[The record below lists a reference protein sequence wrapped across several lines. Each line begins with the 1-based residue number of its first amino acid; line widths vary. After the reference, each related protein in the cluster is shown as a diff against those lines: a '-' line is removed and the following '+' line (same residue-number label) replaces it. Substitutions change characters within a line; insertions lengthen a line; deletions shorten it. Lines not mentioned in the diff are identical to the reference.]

1 MRYRQELKVPFAYDI
16 VFTRGLFEPQNEA
29 LLETLPEGGP
39 HKLAFFVDES
49 VLGAWPKLP
58 QAISDWCAARKDRIH
73 LVTNPVIVPGGEAVK
88 NDLMFVQRMTHQYQR
103 LELCRHSFVAALGG
117 GAVLDAVGLSAAVFH
132 RGLRL
137 LRIPTTVLAQG
148 DSAVGVKNGVNLD
161 GVKNLI
167 GTFAPPYAVL
177 NDLRFLTSLSRRDW
191 CSGISEMFK
200 VAAIRDHM
208 FLDRLEKLAPRLAAR
223 DLDAMEEAVR
233 CGALLHAGHIRMGGD
248 PFEMG
253 SARPLDF
260 GHWSAHKLESMTQ
273 YQVRHGEAVAIG
285 VALDLHVASSLGYIS
300 IAERD
305 RVCRAMEACGM
316 ALWHPTLAKRSGVT
330 GKLQIVAGLEEFRQ
344 HLGGQL
350 TLTMP
355 DGLGKSREIHELRGE
370 LVEAGV
376 LWLASR
382 QPQPN
387 EVPAALQ

>member
-1 MRYRQELKVPFAYDI
+1 
-16 VFTRGLFEPQNEA
+16 
-29 LLETLPEGGP
+29 
-39 HKLAFFVDES
+39 
-49 VLGAWPKLP
+49 
-58 QAISDWCAARKDRIH
+58 
-73 LVTNPVIVPGGEAVK
+73 
-88 NDLMFVQRMTHQYQR
+88 
-103 LELCRHSFVAALGG
+103 
-117 GAVLDAVGLSAAVFH
+117 
-132 RGLRL
+132 
-137 LRIPTTVLAQG
+137 
-148 DSAVGVKNGVNLD
+148 
-161 GVKNLI
+161 
-167 GTFAPPYAVL
+167 
-177 NDLRFLTSLSRRDW
+177 
-191 CSGISEMFK
+191 
-200 VAAIRDHM
+200 
-208 FLDRLEKLAPRLAAR
+208 
-223 DLDAMEEAVR
+223 
-233 CGALLHAGHIRMGGD
+233 
-248 PFEMG
+248 
-253 SARPLDF
+253 
-260 GHWSAHKLESMTQ
+260 MTQ